1 MQTYFLHIPRTS
13 GRATHTDLHDAGVNL
28 STLSLDTYL
37 SANSWERNSLLC
49 GHFGNHPV
57 RNNLNVQ
64 AFTLVRDVVSHTA
77 SMSVFAPEGVSRIEF
92 AKRLIYEQPSNGFPF
107 VANPQSSFISSDI
120 FFAEK
125 GAWGQYQLPRISF
138 SNAAR
143 NVLDVVNFA
152 NSNNIKIHSLEN
164 RKDFISDVAE
174 CFGIY
179 SVGQNTFPSET
190 DNELK
195 EFCINNKDA
204 ILEKHN
210 IDHQLHLHYHARFM
224 K

>member
-37 SANSWERNSLLC
+37 SANIWERNSLLC

-77 SMSVFAPEGVSRIEF
+77 SMSAFTDRGTSRLEF
-92 AKRLIYEQPSNGFPF
+92 LKKLIYDEPSGVFPF
-107 VANPQSSFISSDI
+107 VANTQSSFISSDI
-120 FFAEK
+120 HFAEK
-125 GAWGQYQLPRISF
+125 GEWGEYELPRMSF
-138 SNAAR
+138 SNSAQ

-152 NSNNIKIHSLEN
+152 NSNNIKIYPLEN
-164 RKDFISDVAE
+164 RKDFLSDVAK
-174 CFGIY
+174 CFGIH
-179 SVGQNTFPSET
+179 SVEQNTFLNET
-190 DNELK
+190 DNELT
-195 EFCINNKDA
+195 EFCVNNRDA
-204 ILEKHN
+204 ILQKHH
-210 IDHQLHLHYHARFM
+210 IDHSLHSLAVLGS
-224 K
+224 